1 MNPIFQVLNRPWYI
15 DFQSAV
21 DYSWAVKSLLEG
33 KIVFEVDKVV
43 FQPKM
48 VVAETSSSKSPS
60 ASNQRQVAVIPI
72 QGPLMKKDQY
82 CGPVGMDTIGT
93 YIKNAD
99 RNPDV
104 DAIILDMDSPGGTVA
119 GTAILGEVIANTQ
132 KPIIAFV
139 NELSASAAYWLAS
152 QCDLIIASDSKSQ
165 VGSIGVM
172 MSFADVQPAYE
183 RLGVKYH
190 DIVAPQSTDKN
201 KLFREL
207 QKGDYENYRETV
219 LRPLADRFI
228 ETAKAGRNGKIT
240 DESIFK
246 GRVEFADKALEIGL
260 IDSIGT
266 FDFAVQS
273 ALELADKYN
282 KATAQAKT
290 NQINRSVMA
299 KHPKLAAVLGVELE
313 MNDGG
318 SFLNEEQLN
327 AIENKLAGHQSAFDA
342 MVAERDQ
349 AKSDLQAS
357 TDAHAQELESKATE
371 IANLTTQVEE
381 KQTEIAAIRK
391 NGVEKSASQSI
402 KVDADVEATDGEK
415 DPVLAAINSAGSLK
429 EQVEIIKNNKL

>member
-1 MNPIFQVLNRPWYI
+1 MNPILQILNRPWYI

-21 DYSWAVKSLLEG
+21 DYSWAVKSLFEG
-33 KIVFEVDKVV
+33 KIVFEVDKES

-48 VVAETSSSKSPS
+48 VAVAASSSKSNS
-60 ASNQRQVAVIPI
+60 GSRQRQVAVIPI

-104 DAIILDMDSPGGTVA
+104 DAIILDIDSPGGTVA
-119 GTAILGEVIANTQ
+119 GTAMLGNVIAETQ

-152 QCDLIIASDSKSQ
+152 QCDLIIASDEKAQ

-183 RLGVKYH
+183 RMGVKFH

-228 ETAKAGRNGKIT
+228 ATAKEGRKGKIT

-246 GRVEFADKALEIGL
+246 GRVEFADNALKLGL
-260 IDSIGT
+260 IDSIGN
-266 FDFAVQS
+266 FDFAVQTAIDMADKTNKPIAQINQS
-273 ALELADKYN
+273 NNLQMKKHPLIAAALE
-282 KATAQAKT
+282 
-290 NQINRSVMA
+290 
-299 KHPKLAAVLGVELE
+299 VESLE
-313 MNDGG
+313 MSDGG
-318 SFLNEEQLN
+318 SFLNEDQLD
-327 AIENKLAGHQSAFDA
+327 ALEGKLSGHQAEVDNIA
-342 MVAERDQ
+342 AERDQ
-349 AKSDLQAS
+349 AKTDLTTAQE
-357 TDAHAQELESKATE
+357 THAKELESKATE
-371 IANLTTQVEE
+371 IATLTTQVAE

-391 NGVEKSASQSI
+391 NGAEKSASESI
-402 KVDADVEATDGEK
+402 NVETDVE
-415 DPVLAAINSAGSLK
+415 VSAGSKDPILESINTASSTK
-429 EQVEIIKNNKL
+429 EQVELIKKHNL